1 MSNILDTRAQ
11 LRLLI
16 PITIVRANL
25 DNDPVLAI
33 MILVVERWA
42 RNVEMPIQHLL
53 ILVIAA
59 FSVEPT
65 P

>member
-1 MSNILDTRAQ
+1 MSNIVDTRAQ

-16 PITIVRANL
+16 PITIVRAYL
-25 DNDPVLAI
+25 DNNPVLAI